1 MQLSDI
7 KKKYKRIDN
16 LAKACANAQS
26 DDFKA
31 LWYHKLIDLAREY
44 KMLEYVMRKVI
55 HWRMTVTDKDAKE
68 WQKMV
73 DKLEKQN
80 KKDIEKFR
88 KKEASIGSFF
98 KSCLSA
104 DEKKKLDKPKKKW
117 YSNSMNKFID
127 PKNPNTVGKSVLN
140 LGNHIL
146 VVCFILALLFVV
158 KSSYS

>member
-1 MQLSDI
+1 MTLEEI

-16 LAKACANAQS
+16 LAKACANSQS

-44 KMLEYVMRKVI
+44 KMLDYVMRKVI
-55 HWRMTVTDKDAKE
+55 HWWMTVTDKDAKDF
-68 WQKMV
+68 QKMV

-80 KKDIEKFR
+80 KKDKNKET
-88 KKEASIGSFF
+88 EASIGSFF

-117 YSNSMNKFID
+117 YSSSMNKFID

-158 KSSYS
+158 KASYS

>member
-1 MQLSDI
+1 MIKFSTKI
-7 KKKYKRIDN
+7 KKLNN
-16 LAKACANAQS
+16 LATACANAES
-26 DDFKA
+26 NDFKA
-31 LWYHKLIDLAREY
+31 LWYHKLIDLAREN

-80 KKDIEKFR
+80 KKNKN
-88 KKEASIGSFF
+88 EASIASFF
-98 KSCLSA
+98 KSCLSPE
-104 DEKKKLDKPKKKW
+104 EKRKLDKVKKKW
-117 YSNSMNKFID
+117 YSMSMNKFID

-146 VVCFILALLFVV
+146 IVCFILSLLFVV
-158 KSSYS
+158 KASYS